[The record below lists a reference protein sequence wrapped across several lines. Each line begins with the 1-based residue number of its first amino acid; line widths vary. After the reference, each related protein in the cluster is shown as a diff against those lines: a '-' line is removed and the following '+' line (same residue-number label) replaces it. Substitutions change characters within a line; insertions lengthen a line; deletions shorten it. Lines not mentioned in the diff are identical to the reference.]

1 MLTNGR
7 RTSDTSLD
15 VESVESACDNHN
27 VLKQLTKRV
36 VPLQDATGVAVP
48 GCLQP
53 QPYFLAG
60 DLQWV
65 ETNPS
70 NIRFSLRTSVFTL
83 PYGTTLTAYGC
94 LYADVRWV
102 GFVPPGNLDF

>member
-1 MLTNGR
+1 MAPLECTSMLTNER
-7 RTSDTSLD
+7 QASDTSSN
-15 VESVESACDNHN
+15 VESIEFAKDNHN
-27 VLKQLTKRV
+27 VLKPVTKRV

-60 DLQWV
+60 NLQWV

-70 NIRFSLRTSVFTL
+70 NIRFFPTDICFYLALRYYANSLRMSV
-83 PYGTTLTAYGC
+83 YRC
-94 LYADVRWV
+94 
-102 GFVPPGNLDF
+102 